1 MSRNIYAD
9 VNQDEKRVAIVEQGK
24 LVDVYIQRGEEA
36 KSAGNIYIGRVQ
48 NVLEGINSCFVDIGK
63 GKNAFLPI
71 SDYTGDIR
79 KNEKIV
85 VQVVKEEVQEKGAKI
100 TGKISL
106 PGRMLVFMPYD
117 GKIGVSRNI
126 EGQEERERLKTI
138 LTETASKGVGF
149 VARTAAAEK
158 TKKEIVREARFL
170 MKLWSRIEREIKK
183 AMKSSKPVLVYE
195 ESDIV
200 TYAAREFLDKDTKQF
215 LINDKDTFKKVGA
228 FVKKIF
234 PEFKDKIQQYDSD
247 LSLFERYKVEAQIDN
262 LKKRK
267 ISLDCG
273 GYIIIEQTEA
283 LTAIDVNTGSFTSG
297 TDREST
303 AMKVNEE
310 AARLAASQIILR
322 DLGGIIII
330 DFIDL
335 ENRNNRQKLL
345 NIMREEMKID
355 KAKLRIYP
363 MSRLGLIELT
373 RQRRKESI
381 VNVICRDCPYCSGS
395 GMIYSE
401 FTMYVKIKREL
412 MRKGPAIDE
421 KKINLFMHPR
431 VADVFTSKGYADIEK
446 LLKKKIN
453 IRSDY
458 KLHHEEYK
466 ITP

>member
-24 LVDVYIQRGEEA
+24 LVDLYITRGEES
-36 KSAGNIYIGRVQ
+36 KSAGNIYIGKVQ

-71 SDYTGDIR
+71 SDYKGDIR
-79 KNEKIV
+79 KGEKIV

-106 PGRMLVFMPYD
+106 PGRMLVLMPYD
-117 GKIGVSRNI
+117 GKIGISRNI
-126 EGQEERERLKTI
+126 EKEEERDRLKKI
-138 LTETASKGVGF
+138 LTETTSKGYGF
-149 VARTAAAEK
+149 VARTAASEK
-158 TKKEIVREARFL
+158 TKKDIVREAKFL
-170 MKLWSRIEREIKK
+170 MKLWGRIEREINKALKK
-183 AMKSSKPVLVYE
+183 NKPLLVYE

-200 TYAAREFLDKDTKQF
+200 TYTAREFLDKDTKQF
-215 LINDKDTFKKVGA
+215 LINDKETFRKVSA

-234 PEFKDKIQQYDSD
+234 PEFKDKIQLYSSD
-247 LSLFERYKVEAQIDN
+247 LPLFERYKVEDQIDN

-267 ISLDCG
+267 IPLECG

-297 TDREST
+297 TNREAT

-310 AARLAASQIILR
+310 AARLAATQIILR

-335 ENRNNRQKLL
+335 EKRNNRQKLL
-345 NIMREEMKID
+345 TIMREEMKVD

-381 VNVICRDCPYCSGS
+381 LNVVCRDCPYCSGS

-401 FTMYVKIKREL
+401 FTMYIKIKRDL
-412 MRKGPAIDE
+412 LRKAKSINSR
-421 KKINLFMHPR
+421 KINLFIHPR
-431 VADVFTSKGYADIEK
+431 VADVFKAKGYKDIEK
-446 LLKKKIN
+446 ELKKQIV
-453 IRSDY
+453 IRRDY
-458 KLHHEEYK
+458 KLHHEEFN
-466 ITP
+466 ITQ

>member
-1 MSRNIYAD
+1 GR
-9 VNQDEKRVAIVEQGK
+9 
-24 LVDVYIQRGEEA
+24 LVDVYIERGKVS

-71 SDYTGDIR
+71 SDYSGDIR
-79 KNEKIV
+79 KNEMIV
-85 VQVVKEEVQEKGAKI
+85 VQVVKEEVQDKGAKI
-100 TGKISL
+100 TGKISIL
-106 PGRMLVFMPYD
+106 GGLLIFMPNE

-126 EGQEERERLKTI
+126 QEEKERERLKTI
-138 LTETASKGVGF
+138 LEGMAPKGGGF
-149 VARTAAAEK
+149 IARTASEKK
-158 TKKEIVREARFL
+158 TKREIVREGKFL
-170 MKLWSRIEREIKK
+170 MKLWSRINREIRKAKK
-183 AMKSSKPVLVYE
+183 SNKPVLVYE

-200 TYAAREFLDKDTKQF
+200 TYAAREFLDKNTKQF
-215 LINDKDTFKKVGA
+215 LINDRETYKKVKA
-228 FVKKIF
+228 FVRKIF
-234 PEFKDKIQQYDSD
+234 PEFNNKIQFYDSD
-247 LSLFERYKVEAQIDN
+247 LPLFERYKVEAQIEN

-267 ISLDCG
+267 IPLDCG

-283 LTAIDVNTGSFTSG
+283 LTAIDVNTGSFTG
-297 TDREST
+297 DTDRETT

-310 AARLAASQIILR
+310 AARIAASQIILR
-322 DLGGIIII
+322 DIGGIIII

-335 ENRNNRQKLL
+335 ENRSNRQKLL

-381 VNVICRDCPYCSGS
+381 LNVICQDCPYCSGS

-412 MRKGPAIDE
+412 LRKGPNIKG
-421 KKINLFMHPR
+421 KKINLYLHPKI
-431 VADVFTSKGYADIEK
+431 ADVFTSKGFEDVENQ
-446 LLKKKIN
+446 LKKKIN
-453 IRSDY
+453 IKKDY
-458 KLHHEEYK
+458 RLHQEEYN
-466 ITP
+466 ITS